1 MLPGLVDI
9 DGNCVDLLNA
19 LFLYSK
25 IYFSNKGMFLVVG
38 GYGNTFGH
46 GGSLRSD
53 WLLLLFLGG
62 APTSITFS
70 VYLSVHPS
78 ICLLHTISQEPYII

>member
-46 GGSLRSD
+46 D

-70 VYLSVHPS
+70 VYLSVRPS